1 MTFMTVTTLF
11 LPPQT
16 IQPTDNAQSVYSMR
30 VLPEAANMLSFI
42 ICLILLTTTTLF
54 IAVNLKILGRL
65 LYSFYGGWT
74 DYLQSLM
81 LNDELED
88 SRWKERG
95 SKLRRAEKSKRKE
108 PPASNWW
115 YLGFIF
121 VLLVRLH
128 GRFWRAVWEGLVVV
142 FWKGVGGRNRTPQP
156 PPPPLFPLSPRR
168 EYPAMHRGNRSDIL
182 YHAFRRRGEE
192 ILADEKARE
201 IEG

>member
-1 MTFMTVTTLF
+1 
-11 LPPQT
+11 
-16 IQPTDNAQSVYSMR
+16 MR

-65 LYSFYGGWT
+65 LYSLYGRWT
-74 DYLQSLM
+74 DHLQSLM
-81 LNDELED
+81 LGDRFED

-95 SKLRRAEKSKRKE
+95 NKLRQAERSKRKE

-128 GRFWRAVWEGLVVV
+128 KRFWRAVWERLVAV
-142 FWKGVGGRNRTPQP
+142 FAVNMTWGSGAPRP
-156 PPPPLFPLSPRR
+156 PPRPPSPRR
-168 EYPAMHRGNRSDIL
+168 GYPTAYGRGARSDIL
-182 YHAFRRRGEE
+182 YNAFLGNRRMDV
-192 ILADEKARE
+192 LADQKAKQ
-201 IEG
+201 IEE

>member
-1 MTFMTVTTLF
+1 MC
-11 LPPQT
+11 
-16 IQPTDNAQSVYSMR
+16 

-74 DYLQSLM
+74 DSLQSLM

-95 SKLRRAEKSKRKE
+95 RKLRRAEKSKRKE

-121 VLLVRLH
+121 VLIVRLH
-128 GRFWRAVWEGLVVV
+128 GRFWRAAWEGLVVV
-142 FWKGVGGRNRTPQP
+142 FWKGMGGRNRKPLPPQP
-156 PPPPLFPLSPRR
+156 PPQPPLSPLSPRR
-168 EYPAMHRGNRSDIL
+168 EYPAMHRRGNRSDIL
-182 YHAFRRRGEE
+182 YHAFLGRRED
-192 ILADEKARE
+192 ILADEKARQ